1 MTGPAP
7 RLPFPFPEFQNAR
20 RTRHEGLV
28 MVQGLMDESA
38 LDEHALPAAIRLRWR
53 FIGGPLR

>member
-1 MTGPAP
+1 
-7 RLPFPFPEFQNAR
+7 
-20 RTRHEGLV
+20 V

-53 FIGGPLR
+53 LAVH